1 MWQSLVERMSF
12 YLLGLGSNIEPQAH
26 LKKAILSLKTIG
38 EVSSASPVLVT
49 QPVGDTF
56 HQEFCNQLVVV
67 FSELPAPMLKQRLL
81 TIETD
86 LGREPKCPSRATRDR
101 TIDIDI
107 LGQAS
112 SHEACARL
120 VPEESYYQRVSE
132 VWRDSQEENV

>member
-26 LKKAILSLKTIG
+26 LKKAISALKTLG
-38 EVSSASPVLVT
+38 EVTNTSPVLVT

-56 HQEFCNQLVVV
+56 HQEFCNQLVV
-67 FSELPAPMLKQRLL
+67 FHSDLPAPMLKQRLL
-81 TIETD
+81 SIETD

-107 LGQAS
+107 LGQDDSA
-112 SHEACARL
+112 EVCARL
-120 VPEESYYQRVSE
+120 KPEESYYQRVYE

>member
-1 MWQSLVERMSF
+1 MSF

-26 LKKAILSLKTIG
+26 LKKAISALESIG
-38 EVSSASPVLVT
+38 EVADTSPVLVT

-67 FSELPAPMLKQRLL
+67 YSELPAPMLKQRLL
-81 TIETD
+81 SIETD

-112 SHEACARL
+112 SSEACARL
-120 VPEESYYQRVSE
+120 IPEESYYQRVSE
-132 VWRDSQEENV
+132 VWSDSQEENV

>member
-1 MWQSLVERMSF
+1 MSF

-26 LKKAILSLKTIG
+26 LKKAIGALEGIG
-38 EVSSASPVLVT
+38 EVADASPVLVT

-56 HQEFCNQLVVV
+56 HQAFCNQLVV
-67 FSELPAPMLKQRLL
+67 FYSDLPAPMLKQRLL
-81 TIETD
+81 SIETD

-107 LGQAS
+107 LGQDS
-112 SHEACARL
+112 SPEACARL

-132 VWRDSQEENV
+132 VWRNPQEENV